1 MRRSSFLAIAFLMA
15 NLLLVTACKED
26 PMASVS
32 FNEVGDTLGG
42 DVTGDGGSTT
52 RTYTWNNSLPT
63 ADYNMDITASAGG
76 SFNLRITDPTGKV
89 VLDQTLVVGQGDDS
103 KSGVTTSGAAGNWT
117 VTITLTDFD
126 GDGSFSLS
134 PGN

>member
-1 MRRSSFLAIAFLMA
+1 MFLIA
-15 NLLLVTACKED
+15 NLLIVTACKED
-26 PMASVS
+26 LMASVS

-42 DVTGDGGSTT
+42 DVIGDGGSTT

-63 ADYNMDITASAGG
+63 ADYNMDITASSGG
-76 SFNLRITDPTGKV
+76 SFNLNITDPTGKV
-89 VLDQTLVVGQGDDS
+89 VLNQTLVVGQGDDS
-103 KSGVTTSGAAGNWT
+103 KSGVTSSGATGEWT
-117 VTITLTDFD
+117 VTITLTNFD